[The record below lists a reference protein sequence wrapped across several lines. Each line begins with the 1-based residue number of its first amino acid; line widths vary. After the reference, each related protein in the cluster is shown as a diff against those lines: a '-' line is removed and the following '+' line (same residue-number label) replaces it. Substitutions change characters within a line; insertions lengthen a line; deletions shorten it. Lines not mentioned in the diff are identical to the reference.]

1 MRVTVELTRNF
12 ESNLDTIKEFVDKA
26 SESAAFDQ
34 LIDHLFDVLI
44 PNLQSFPH
52 MGRDFLQQ
60 PVVSMAARIKL
71 RKLKA
76 AMGKHTQLREYIG
89 DDYLVLYALR
99 ASKIYLLSIRHHR
112 QLSFDL
118 KSHWT

>member
-1 MRVTVELTRNF
+1 MRVAVELTRNF
-12 ESNLDTIKEFVDKA
+12 ESNLDATKAFLDKA
-26 SESAAFDQ
+26 SESAAFDP

-52 MGRDFLQQ
+52 MGRDFLRQ
-60 PVVSMAARIKL
+60 PIISMAARTKL

-76 AMGKHTQLREYIG
+76 AMGKHTQLREYIS
-89 DDYLVLYALR
+89 DDYLILYALR

-112 QLSFDL
+112 QLSFEL